1 MWPFSCG
8 ARYHSDRAGEGR
20 AEVSFVGRRRSPRR
34 EPEEMAPST
43 PGLAEEQVAPDE
55 AAIIAEFIAFLKEA
69 SLRRHPTG
77 PIRRFNQG
85 RHSACV
91 AAEFSVR
98 DGLAAEHRVGLFA
111 EPRTYSAFIRFAN
124 A

>member
-1 MWPFSCG
+1 
-8 ARYHSDRAGEGR
+8 
-20 AEVSFVGRRRSPRR
+20 
-34 EPEEMAPST
+34 MASST
-43 PGLAEEQVAPDE
+43 PGLAEEQLALDE
-55 AAIIAEFIAFLKEA
+55 AATIAEFIAFLKES

-98 DGLAAEHRVGLFA
+98 DGLAAEHRIGLFA
-111 EPRTYSAFIRFAN
+111 EPRTYSAFIGLPTPRLRPTRKRTCGAWRFRSRTSRART
-124 A
+124 